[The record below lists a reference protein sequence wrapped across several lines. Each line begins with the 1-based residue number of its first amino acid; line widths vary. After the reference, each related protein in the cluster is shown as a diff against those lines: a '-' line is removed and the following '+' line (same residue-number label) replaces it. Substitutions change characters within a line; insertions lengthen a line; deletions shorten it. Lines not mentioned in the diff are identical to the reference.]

1 MSSSNTEFLTPV
13 TGAEVTLET
22 TRIVVDFP
30 EGGINDERSMTLA
43 ELAVALGV
51 SGQAL
56 INKYQTALT
65 GSAVHMKKNIGTATL
80 TALAGDALQADANAR
95 ANALKAEAA
104 THAASVGSQ
113 SADGA
118 HKAADTTV
126 AATLAAIPAASSLET
141 CITLINGLFV
151 WHQAHATQSG
161 THFHNDS
168 APAGNTLTVD
178 PPVTLA
184 NCIAD
189 LNDLVTMMQAHFA
202 RGVA

>member
-30 EGGINDERSMTLA
+30 EGGLNDERSMTLA

-51 SGQAL
+51 TGQAL

-65 GSAVHMKKNIGTATL
+65 GTAVHMKKNVGTVAL
-80 TALAGDALQADANAR
+80 TALAGGATQAEANAR
-95 ANALKAEAA
+95 ANALKGYAA

-113 SADGA
+113 TVDGA
-118 HKAADTTV
+118 HKAADG
-126 AATLAAIPAASSLET
+126 AAASTLAAISNASTLGT
-141 CITLINGLFV
+141 CITLINGLFA

-161 THFHNDS
+161 THFHNDTV
-168 APAGNTLTVD
+168 PAGESMTNT
-178 PPVTLA
+178 PPTTLA
-184 NCIAD
+184 HCITD
-189 LNDLVTMMQAHFA
+189 LNELVTMMQAHFA

>member
-30 EGGINDERSMTLA
+30 EGGMNDERSMTLA
-43 ELAVALGV
+43 ELAIALGLTT
-51 SGQAL
+51 QAVT
-56 INKYQTALT
+56 NKYLTALSGT
-65 GSAVHMKKNIGTATL
+65 AVHMKKNVGTATL
-80 TALAGDALQADANAR
+80 VALAGGALQADANAR
-95 ANALKAEAA
+95 ANALKGYAA

-113 SADGA
+113 SVDGAHLAADGA
-118 HKAADTTV
+118 AAV
-126 AATLAAIPAASSLET
+126 TLAAIPAASTLGT
-141 CITLINGLFV
+141 CITLINGLFA
-151 WHQAHATQSG
+151 WHQAHAIQSG
-161 THFHNDS
+161 THFHDDT

-184 NCIAD
+184 NCITD